1 MTENA
6 LTIPQQAEQAL
17 SFQST
22 KERLLV
28 LAAESARIT
37 EITSPDGYK
46 ECHARRMVLKNTR
59 VDIQKTAKDA
69 RDDALKY
76 QKAII
81 GKEKELIDIIE
92 PEERRLQEMQE
103 AVDREAQRKKDEE
116 ARIERERVEAVNRR
130 FQDMRAIPAGA
141 LNLDAVGIQALIDS
155 TEAIDPGTFPQDMQ
169 AAAQYE
175 KRLVVTS
182 LRAALD
188 ARLQADAE
196 AEKVKAERAEL
207 ERLRAEADAVRAEAD
222 RLAAAERERVAA
234 EERRQEEEARRQRE
248 AQEAQERAER
258 AERERQEAA
267 ERAEARRIEDEQR
280 AAAAEQLRKDQEAA
294 AAERARL
301 EADKKAAA
309 KKARDQ
315 EIANASLLSAAGEA
329 VDLLSANGFADHIVT
344 QKLAAAITREP
355 KAKQAA

>member
-1 MTENA
+1 MTEQA

-17 SFQST
+17 SFAST
-22 KERLLV
+22 RERLLV
-28 LAAESARIT
+28 LASESARIT
-37 EITSPDGYK
+37 EIKSPDAYK
-46 ECHARRMVLKNTR
+46 ECHARRMVLKTTR
-59 VDIQKTAKDA
+59 VEIEKTAKDA
-69 RDDALKY
+69 RDDAVKF

-81 GKEKELIDIIE
+81 GKEKELIDLIQ
-92 PEERRLQEMQE
+92 PEERRLQELQD
-103 AVDREAQRKKDEE
+103 AVDNEAKRIKEEE
-116 ARIERERVEAVNRR
+116 ARKAQAIIEETNRR

-141 LNLDAVGIQALIDS
+141 LNKDASGIQALIDQA
-155 TEAIDPGTFPQDMQ
+155 EAIDPGSFPQDMQ

-175 KRLVVTS
+175 KRLVVTA

-188 ARLQADAE
+188 ARLQADKE
-196 AEKVKAERAEL
+196 AEQVKAERAEL

-222 RLAAAERERVAA
+222 RLAREKRERVAA

-258 AERERQEAA
+258 AERERAEAA
-267 ERAEARRIEDEQR
+267 ERAEARRIEDQQR

-294 AAERARL
+294 AAERTRL
-301 EADKKAAA
+301 AEESKAAA

-315 EIANASLLSAAGEA
+315 EIANASLLSAAAEA
-329 VDLLSANGFADHIVT
+329 VELLTANGLGDHLVT

-355 KAKQAA
+355 KAKK

>member
-1 MTENA
+1 MTDNA

-17 SFQST
+17 SFAST
-22 KERLLV
+22 RERLLV

-59 VDIQKTAKDA
+59 VEIQKTAKDA
-69 RDDALKY
+69 RDDAVKF

-81 GKEKELIDIIE
+81 GKEKELVDLIE
-92 PEERRLQEMQE
+92 PEERRLQELQE
-103 AVDREAQRKKDEE
+103 AVDKEAQRKKDEE
-116 ARIERERVEAVNRR
+116 ARIERERIEAVNRR

-141 LNLDAVGIQALIDS
+141 LNMDAAGIRALIDS
-155 TEAIDPGTFPQDMQ
+155 TEEIDPATFPQDMQ

-188 ARLQADAE
+188 ARLKADEE

-222 RLAAAERERVAA
+222 RLAREERERVAA

-248 AQEAQERAER
+248 AEEAKERAER
-258 AERERQEAA
+258 AERQ
-267 ERAEARRIEDEQR
+267 RIEDEER
-280 AAAAEQLRKDQEAA
+280 AAAAKKLLEDQEAA
-294 AAERARL
+294 AAERTRL
-301 EADKKAAA
+301 DAEKKAAT
-309 KKARDQ
+309 KKARDL
-315 EIANASLLSAAGEA
+315 EIANASLLSAADEA
-329 VDLLSANGFADHIVT
+329 VELLTANGLGEHIVT
-344 QKLAAAITREP
+344 QKLAAAITRERKTK
-355 KAKQAA
+355 KAA